1 MLGKRAVDRGD
12 RLAVSQARIS
22 SAPRTRD
29 AHARARKFS
38 VALDVPP
45 SDSDDRHGVK
55 RRPSWCENVGCV
67 LIVKCVS
74 VSEFFVKIRSG
85 NVRDC
90 VKL

>member
-1 MLGKRAVDRGD
+1 MLGKRAVERGD

-55 RRPSWCENVGCV
+55 RPTFMVRKRRLRSDCKVCLRQRV
-67 LIVKCVS
+67 L
-74 VSEFFVKIRSG
+74 R
-85 NVRDC
+85 
-90 VKL
+90 